1 MPTPYKLKI
10 LNGMLKLKTFSDH
23 VLSILGIKDLG
34 TQTGDVTNG
43 YVDWSI
49 QHLTQ
54 TTAQWNADTTTI
66 LLRGQLGI
74 EDTGNTTFKIKIGN
88 GIDLW
93 SALGYAGGSSSS
105 VWGGITGTLSD
116 QTDLQNA
123 LNNKQDLDSDL
134 TAIAGLTPSND
145 DIIQRKAGS
154 WINRTLAQ
162 LWVDLKDL
170 TVTLTNKTLAVA
182 SNSITGTASRV
193 AQFGAG
199 GSLEASSVTTTQ
211 LSYLDATSS
220 IQTQLNNR
228 ITKVVSTVTDASLT
242 GTTAET
248 YVYGESI
255 PANTYTTGD
264 IISMYIQNRKT
275 GTAGNLSVRV
285 YINTTNNLS
294 GTPIRIAQYNS
305 GVAANVYYGIS
316 RLFLIKSATN
326 TESINTGISVLNSV
340 TNSST
345 AASSSNI
352 DWTIQQYLV
361 ISLNITNATDT
372 GFLSGLIMR
381 KE

>member
-10 LNGMLKLKTFSDH
+10 LNGVLKLKTFSDH

-49 QHLTQ
+49 QHLTK
-54 TTAQWNADTTTI
+54 TTAQWSADTTTI
-66 LLRGQLGI
+66 LLRGQLGV
-74 EDTGNTTFKIKIGN
+74 EDTGNNTFKIKIGN
-88 GIDLW
+88 GTDLW

-170 TVTLTNKTLAVA
+170 TVTLTNKTLAVG

-220 IQTQLNNR
+220 IQTQLDNRSTLLAKNN
-228 ITKVVSTVTDASLT
+228 IQTTHT
-242 GTTAET
+242 GTTSET
-248 YVYGESI
+248 LILSYELTGLLALNDLLKTNFRIY
-255 PANTYTTGD
+255 PNNTANNKTVRIKVNSSASLVGASTLGTYTFTSSC
-264 IISMYIQNRKT
+264 INFIRSLWFENSLASIKSMYPTSSISNDET
-275 GTAGNLSVRV
+275 VLSN
-285 YINTTNNLS
+285 IL
-294 GTPIRIAQYNS
+294 G
-305 GVAANVYYGIS
+305 
-316 RLFLIKSATN
+316 
-326 TESINTGISVLNSV
+326 LNSTTFDFTGPV
-340 TNSST
+340 FILIT
-345 AASSSNI
+345 AQLTVS
-352 DWTIQQYLV
+352 
-361 ISLNITNATDT
+361 TDT
-372 GFLSGLIMR
+372 LYFLNGEIIR
-381 KE
+381 KR